1 MSVYPDVAETCFA
14 ALQNSKSRRFA
25 LNCAA
30 DAQSFRSYISTFL
43 LTLYHLDTMSNKKI
57 VAKTPKGTRDTGP
70 EAMAVRERAF
80 SLISS
85 VFQRHGAVSID
96 TPVFERREVLQN
108 KYGEDSKL
116 IYDLS
121 DDMSSDTGEKLS
133 LRYDLSVPFA
143 RYIASANVR
152 AIKRYHIGKVYRRD
166 HPAMDR
172 GRFREFYQCDFDIAG
187 DYPSMVAD
195 AEVVKVMTELFD
207 TLCSQSRF
215 YKHYLSSFMIKLSSR
230 KILDAILSICGVPE
244 HSLRSIC
251 SAIDKLDK
259 ESWSVVRE
267 EMVNDK
273 ELDGDVADMIGSYVD
288 PSRRGEQFRGEP
300 FAVLQMLRADSK
312 VAEACGSTLDDMEL
326 LFDYLQTMG
335 ALHRVSFDLS
345 LARGLDYYTGVIFEV
360 VLADPP
366 KNVKLGS
373 IGAGG
378 RYDNLVGMFR
388 SNSIPC
394 VGCSLGIERIMN
406 IMLMAEEDAAKAKGR
421 SGIRSTHTQVLVATV
436 GKGTMRERLR
446 LSTELWEA
454 GIPAQ
459 FCYNENWAIGK
470 QVTYAVTNDIPL
482 VALVGE
488 SEVEQGIVKIK
499 TISAS
504 SERIVQRSELACE
517 VKAELD
523 QIRLNS
529 VHASA

>member
-1 MSVYPDVAETCFA
+1 MIESAVHRERGTSTLLAMS
-14 ALQNSKSRRFA
+14 S
-25 LNCAA
+25 
-30 DAQSFRSYISTFL
+30 
-43 LTLYHLDTMSNKKI
+43 KKI
-57 VAKTPKGTRDTGP
+57 VAKAPKGTRDTGP

-80 SLISS
+80 ALVSS

-96 TPVFERREVLQN
+96 TPVFEKREVLQN

-121 DDMSSDTGEKLS
+121 DDMSSESGEKLS

-143 RYIASANVR
+143 RYIATANIR

-195 AEVVKVMTELFD
+195 AEVVKVMKELFD

-215 YKHYLSSFMIKLSSR
+215 HDHYLSSYMIKLSNR
-230 KILDAILSICGVPE
+230 KILDAILSVCGVPDAL
-244 HSLRSIC
+244 LRSVC

-259 ESWSVVRE
+259 EPWGAVRE
-267 EMVNDK
+267 EMVSEK
-273 ELDGDVADMIGSYVD
+273 HLEGHVADAIGEYVD
-288 PSRRGEQFRGEP
+288 PSRRGEDWRGDP
-300 FAVLQMLRADSK
+300 FTVVEKLRADAK
-312 VAEACGSTLDDMEL
+312 VAETCSETLDEMET
-326 LFDYLQTMG
+326 LFQFLDTME
-335 ALHRVSFDLS
+335 ALDRVSFDLS

-360 VLADPP
+360 ILAKPP

-394 VGCSLGIERIMN
+394 VGCSLGIERIMS
-406 IMLMAEEDAAKAKGR
+406 IMLMAEQDAAKAAGR
-421 SGIRSTHTQVLVATV
+421 SSVRSTHTEVLVATV
-436 GKGTMRERLR
+436 GKGTMKERLR
-446 LSTELWEA
+446 LASELWSA
-454 GIPAQ
+454 SIPTQ

-488 SEVEQGIVKIK
+488 SEVAEGVVRIK
-499 TISAS
+499 SIASS
-504 SERIVQRSELACE
+504 SERVVQRSHVA
-517 VKAELD
+517 AEIQAEINNRSIAD
-523 QIRLNS
+523 S
-529 VHASA
+529 ASPSSSAGFL